1 MSTLCIHPIAEA
13 WESFKDV
20 SGLSPIAS
28 EQQYDRVIALMDR
41 LVEDGA
47 LDDNHS
53 LHDLFLLS
61 SDLVRQYEQDAYPL
75 PDISGTEMLRFLMEQ
90 HDLRQTDFTQEIGS
104 QGVVSE
110 ILAGKRELNRNHI
123 AALANRFSVSPAAFF

>member
-1 MSTLCIHPIAEA
+1 
-13 WESFKDV
+13 
-20 SGLSPIAS
+20 
-28 EQQYDRVIALMDR
+28 MDR